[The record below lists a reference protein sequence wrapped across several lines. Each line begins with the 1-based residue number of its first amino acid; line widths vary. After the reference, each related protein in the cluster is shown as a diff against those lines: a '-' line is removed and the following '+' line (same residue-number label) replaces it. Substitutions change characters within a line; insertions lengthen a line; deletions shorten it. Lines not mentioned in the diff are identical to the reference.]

1 MEKKTVSIAEYEAL
15 KAKYLL
21 LELELANLKK
31 LIFGS
36 KTERYISKK
45 SDPDQGRLFPAPEV
59 EAPAPVSQKKKPAVS
74 KKSKQKKSQRF
85 P

>member
-1 MEKKTVSIAEYEAL
+1 MEKKTVSIAEFETL
-15 KAKYLL
+15 KAENLMLKM
-21 LELELANLKK
+21 ELANLKK

-45 SDPDQGRLFPAPEV
+45 SDPAQGRLFPVPEV
-59 EAPAPVSQKKKPAVS
+59 EVPAPVSQKKKPAVS
-74 KKSKQKKSQRF
+74 KKIKQKKSQRF